1 MLSLGT
7 DAESASSAAR
17 SSARHSFAEGSP
29 IESSSVM
36 PVEVLSFP
44 PRTLFG
50 DDAPS
55 YMNDPEPSSGSR
67 SARPPADV
75 SRWSRND
82 ALFSARE
89 LPPQQQ
95 RYLTARRRTPPD
107 MQQTSTA
114 IAIVISPQY
123 GALVS
128 ERCSHRVVK
137 SDGVVVVLF
146 MMIHTGLVERI

>member
-1 MLSLGT
+1 
-7 DAESASSAAR
+7 
-17 SSARHSFAEGSP
+17 
-29 IESSSVM
+29 M

-95 RYLTARRRTPPD
+95 KNLEKNTDTARKNSIF
-107 MQQTSTA
+107 QSH
-114 IAIVISPQY
+114 ISPNNT
-123 GALVS
+123 ATCV
-128 ERCSHRVVK
+128 
-137 SDGVVVVLF
+137 
-146 MMIHTGLVERI
+146 IA